1 MIYARFTSSSQLLTG
16 GNVTLHDTNAMKT
29 TTSSANIIAS
39 VLVLF
44 LLAESSPAGQSP
56 AKEAPNS
63 WTRAEAAM
71 KEHLQAI
78 DANMRSAEVKSARL
92 SKYFPDLR
100 LFVRFDRHM
109 HGETRIFFI
118 NQLAEIT
125 PINDEE
131 WRGDIEAECFRV
143 PSVANFLRGRKI
155 KVSSVDDAL
164 EAAKLFEELQG
175 AANYV
180 AFVKINTNDF
190 TVFDKRFMEMA
201 CGANTTWKYTAAAR
215 PGGWTVKRE
224 YVGPPA
230 MIEQPPTYEIDL
242 NAEQEFLDLRRY
254 PYLKERS

>member
-1 MIYARFTSSSQLLTG
+1 
-16 GNVTLHDTNAMKT
+16 MKD
-29 TTSSANIIAS
+29 
-39 VLVLF
+39 
-44 LLAESSPAGQSP
+44 
-56 AKEAPNS
+56 
-63 WTRAEAAM
+63 
-71 KEHLQAI
+71 HLKAI

-100 LFVRFDRHM
+100 LFVRFDRHL

-125 PINDEE
+125 PINEE
-131 WRGDIEAECFRV
+131 QWRGDNEADCFRV
-143 PSVANFLRGRKI
+143 RSVANFLRARKI
-155 KVSSVDDAL
+155 KVASADDAL
-164 EAAKLFEELQG
+164 ETAKLFEEVQD

-180 AFVKINTNDF
+180 AFLKINTNDF

-201 CGANTTWKYTAAAR
+201 CGANTNWKYTAAAR

-230 MIEQPPTYEIDL
+230 GVPQPPTYEIDL

-254 PYLKERS
+254 PYLKERG

>member
-1 MIYARFTSSSQLLTG
+1 
-16 GNVTLHDTNAMKT
+16 MKIT
-29 TTSSANIIAS
+29 APSANFIAGILILS
-39 VLVLF
+39 VLAAF
-44 LLAESSPAGQSP
+44 SAAGQTAAKEIPNPWARAESV
-56 AKEAPNS
+56 
-63 WTRAEAAM
+63 M
-71 KEHLQAI
+71 KEHLKAI

-125 PINDEE
+125 PIKGEE
-131 WRGDIEAECFRV
+131 WRGDIEAQCFRV
-143 PSVANFLRGRKI
+143 RSVANFLRARKI
-155 KVSSVDDAL
+155 KVASADDAL
-164 EAAKLFEELQG
+164 EAAKLFEEIQD

-180 AFVKINTNDF
+180 AFLKINTNDF
-190 TVFDKRFMEMA
+190 TAFDKRFMEMA
-201 CGANTTWKYTAAAR
+201 CGANTNWKYTAAER

-230 MIEQPPTYEIDL
+230 GVPQPPTYEIDL

-254 PYLKERS
+254 PYLKERG